1 MKKQHLNTIFY
12 VGIIALAIAATG
24 CNSYQRALKGADY
37 EKKFEIALKL
47 YNKKDYQKA
56 YPLFEELVSVTR
68 VTSKAEDVYYHYA
81 WCNYYLDD
89 LVSSS
94 YHFEQFASMFP
105 TSKRAEEAAYMAA
118 YCYYLGSPAYSLD
131 QTNSLKAIEQMQL
144 FINRFP
150 HSTRIQECNDLIDK
164 LRAKLERKS
173 FESGM
178 LFFKT
183 MDYKAA
189 IISLKNTL
197 KDYPLTG
204 YKEEI
209 LFTIL
214 KANFLLAENSVQEK
228 KSERYKLTLEAYSN
242 FIDKFAVGKYAKE
255 AATINAKANN
265 RYQSLQTANTS
276 FK

>member
-1 MKKQHLNTIFY
+1 MMKNHFKQVLIGH
-12 VGIIALAIAATG
+12 ALLFAILLAGA
-24 CNSYQRALKGADY
+24 CSNYQRALKGADY
-37 EKKFEIALKL
+37 EKKYEVALKL

-68 VTSKAEDVYYHYA
+68 VTARSEDVYYHYA

-89 LVSSS
+89 LISAS

-105 TSKRAEEAAYMAA
+105 TSTRAEETAYMSA
-118 YCYYLGSPAYSLD
+118 YCFFLGSPEYSLD
-131 QTNSLKAIEQMQL
+131 QSNSLKAIEQMQL
-144 FINRFP
+144 FVNRYP
-150 HSTRIQECNDLIDK
+150 SSKRIQECNDLIDK

-189 IISLKNTL
+189 IITLKNTL
-197 KDYPLTG
+197 RDYPLTQ

-214 KANFLLAENSVQEK
+214 KSHYLLAENSVDSK
-228 KSERYKLTLEAYSN
+228 KAERYKSTLDAYSN
-242 FIDKFAVGKYAKE
+242 FIDKFAAGRYARE
-255 AATINAKANN
+255 AESIHSKARS
-265 RYQSLQTANTS
+265 RYQSLQLGTET
-276 FK
+276 F